1 MVEIIRNDVNHTWAH
16 SGIITAGNLIFV
28 NYCVGNPDQDIE
40 GQINGAIDHLEE
52 RLKSIGE
59 TLDCL
64 VKVDCLFKD
73 IWQIPVMEKV
83 FHERFKGNYP
93 TRKSIQ
99 TAFAHNGGV
108 HGLLFQMDAI
118 GVRD

>member
-1 MVEIIRNDVNHTWAH
+1 MSSTLGYIQASSQQVTLFLSIISW
-16 SGIITAGNLIFV
+16 
-28 NYCVGNPDQDIE
+28 GNPDQDIE

-64 VKVDCLFKD
+64 VQVDCLFKD